1 MVGAMEQM
9 EVESATC
16 SSRTLI
22 TGLPYS
28 HMQMSDQIF
37 LYGVIENHPPLH
49 PLHHHH
55 HPQHM
60 LLGRRGRR
68 LWHELVR
75 RHGVLLLQQ
84 GGHNMRWLHRVLIQP
99 DKTNVNKD
107 TISRVTLLSRR
118 VPTSRQRLRSTSRS
132 LLHHYFQPTFHR
144 LWTGWSDWVTRD
156 PQRGQTSSSHPKI
169 SLTLIRLRT
178 EEPSVCQ
185 PGGLEATICTR
196 RGPGAGQGS
205 SL

>member
-1 MVGAMEQM
+1 MLIKNFDYRFAILTHANEWPNFPIWCYRKSSS
-9 EVESATC
+9 SA
-16 SSRTLI
+16 SL
-22 TGLPYS
+22 
-28 HMQMSDQIF
+28 
-37 LYGVIENHPPLH
+37 
-49 PLHHHH
+49 LHHYHH
-55 HPQHM
+55 HYPQHM

-68 LWHELVR
+68 LRHELVR

-178 EEPSVCQ
+178 EEPLVCQ
-185 PGGLEATICTR
+185 LGGLEATICTR
-196 RGPGAGQGS
+196 RALGAGQGS